1 MAKILKLTVT
11 KLDGTEKTYSVLPV
25 TKVAFEREFKCGL
38 GTMKETQ
45 REEQVY
51 WLAWDATKRAG
62 EVVKPFDDWIN
73 DLLDVTV
80 QDDAVLDRSHRDV
93 WRPPLDHRRLA
104 RVWPAEHPQAERAI
118 DAFTVR
124 CCEGLDGGSRNIR
137 VFQNRCFNSAAGA

>member
-80 QDDAVLDRSHRDV
+80 QDEDA
-93 WRPPLDHRRLA
+93 PLG
-104 RVWPAEHPQAERAI
+104 
-118 DAFTVR
+118 
-124 CCEGLDGGSRNIR
+124 EGTSPTTLPS
-137 VFQNRCFNSAAGA
+137 SPSSPESLPSSS